1 MGKRNLFYLLFGA
14 TTGGGAGGGGGTD
27 TSDAT
32 ATAADI
38 RLGKT
43 AYIASGKV
51 TGTIPDYNG
60 TVEPAS
66 GKSLFAQLVDRSVTN
81 VTAADWEGIAKIGN
95 RAFSAC
101 NNLVSVTIPNNVL
114 TIESNAFRSCRKLK
128 NVAMTDSVTLID
140 DYAFADC
147 QSLESIKMSNNITSI
162 AGATFY
168 GCNSLTDIVIPAK
181 VTRIEYMALGNCQKL
196 SLIKMIPTTPP
207 TLDSGAISGTAS
219 DLQIIVPKGTLATYK
234 AATNWSAYAD
244 KMVEADT

>member
-66 GKSLFAQLVDRSVTN
+66 GKSLAAQIVDRSVTEI
-81 VTAADWEGIAKIGN
+81 TAEDLKGINAIGSY
-95 RAFSAC
+95 AFINSF
-101 NNLVSVTIPNNVL
+101 NLTSIMIPN
-114 TIESNAFRSCRKLK
+114 T
-128 NVAMTDSVTLID
+128 
-140 DYAFADC
+140 
-147 QSLESIKMSNNITSI
+147 
-162 AGATFY
+162 
-168 GCNSLTDIVIPAK
+168 
-181 VTRIEYMALGNCQKL
+181 VTRIYYYAFRGCNKLTGVVIQNGVIQIDDRAFQNCTNL
-196 SLIKMIPTTPP
+196 SSVKMLPTTPP
-207 TLDSGAISGTAS
+207 ILGPEVFDGITA
-219 DLQIIVPKGTLATYK
+219 DLQIIVPKGTLETYK

-244 KMVEADT
+244 KMVEVDT

>member
-51 TGTIPDYNG
+51 TGTIPDYDG
-60 TVEPAS
+60 TVEPTS
-66 GKSLFAQLVDRSVTN
+66 GKSLAAQIVDRSVTEI
-81 VTAADWEGIAKIGN
+81 TAEDLKGINAIGSY
-95 RAFSAC
+95 AFINSF
-101 NNLVSVTIPNNVL
+101 NLTSIMIPN
-114 TIESNAFRSCRKLK
+114 T
-128 NVAMTDSVTLID
+128 
-140 DYAFADC
+140 
-147 QSLESIKMSNNITSI
+147 
-162 AGATFY
+162 
-168 GCNSLTDIVIPAK
+168 
-181 VTRIEYMALGNCQKL
+181 VTRIYYYAFRGCNKLTGVVIQNGVIQIDDRAFQNCTNL
-196 SLIKMIPTTPP
+196 SSVKMLPTTPP
-207 TLDSGAISGTAS
+207 ILGPEVFDGTAS
-219 DLQIIVPKGTLATYK
+219 NLQIIVPQGTLDAYK